1 MAHAA
6 EQQRARQDRRVLAV
20 VLGEHS
26 HSPDLERYMAETDV
40 AELRVVAPTQV
51 DALHWYATDEK
62 EATADAD
69 RRVRSVERDV
79 GPQVESV
86 TTEAGDLD
94 PVQAVEDAMASF
106 SPDEIVLVG
115 DRADDALEDSL
126 QRFGLPVRRLGLAR
140 LDRPR
145 GRARELGRGIMSGRS
160 AATPYVVFLGA
171 MAFLGAVVLTVFVIW
186 LVVTQL
192 A

>member
-1 MAHAA
+1 M
-6 EQQRARQDRRVLAV
+6 

-51 DALHWYATDEK
+51 DALHWYATDED

-160 AATPYVVFLGA
+160 AATPYAVFLGA

-186 LVVTQL
+186 LVVTEL

>member
-51 DALHWYATDEK
+51 DALHWYATDED

-160 AATPYVVFLGA
+160 AATPYAVFLGA

>member
-6 EQQRARQDRRVLAV
+6 EQQRARHDRRVLAV

-26 HSPDLERYMAETDV
+26 HSPDLERYMTETHV

-51 DALHWYATDEK
+51 DPLHWYATDED
-62 EATADAD
+62 EAAAEAD

-79 GPQVESV
+79 EPQVESV
-86 TTEAGDLD
+86 ATEAGDLD

-140 LDRPR
+140 LDRPH

-160 AATPYVVFLGA
+160 AATPYAVFLGA

-186 LVVTQL
+186 LVVNWI

>member
-1 MAHAA
+1 MPQAA
-6 EQQRARQDRRVLAV
+6 DREARHDRRVLAV

-40 AELRVVAPTQV
+40 AELRVVASTHV
-51 DALHWYATDEK
+51 DALHWYATDED
-62 EATADAD
+62 EAAAEAD

-79 GPQVESV
+79 ESHVESV
-86 TTEAGDLD
+86 ATEAGDLD

-140 LDRPR
+140 LDRPH

-160 AATPYVVFLGA
+160 AATPYAVFLGA
-171 MAFLGAVVLTVFVIW
+171 MAFLGAVVLIVFVIW

-192 A
+192 T

>member
-160 AATPYVVFLGA
+160 AATPYAVFLGA

-186 LVVTQL
+186 LVVTEL

>member
-51 DALHWYATDEK
+51 DALHWYATDED

-160 AATPYVVFLGA
+160 AATPYAVFLGA

-186 LVVTQL
+186 LVVTEL